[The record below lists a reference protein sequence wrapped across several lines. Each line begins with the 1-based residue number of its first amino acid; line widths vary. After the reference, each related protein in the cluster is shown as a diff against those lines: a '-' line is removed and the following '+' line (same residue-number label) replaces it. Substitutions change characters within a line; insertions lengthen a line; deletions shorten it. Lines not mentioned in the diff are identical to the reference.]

1 MSYCLDPQ
9 FVISLN
15 AQLVAPTGE
24 PHLVLDMS
32 KLESALFR
40 PVVTWEGKYLHPT
53 VLQRGAA
60 LLDGLCQAHAFQQ
73 GNKRTAWTA
82 SMTYLGIKGVRL
94 ATNDQDDVAAFV
106 EGVVVHQY
114 DLAGIVTWFT
124 SRLI

>member
-1 MSYCLDPQ
+1 MSYCLDPH
-9 FVISLN
+9 FVIALN
-15 AQLVAPTGE
+15 ARLVATTGE

-40 PVVTWEGKYLHPT
+40 PVATWDGKYLHPT

-82 SMTYLGIKGVRL
+82 SMTYLGSKGVRL
-94 ATNDQDDVAAFV
+94 ITSKQDEVAAFV

-114 DLAGIVTWFT
+114 DVASVVTWFT
-124 SRLI
+124 SRLS